1 MVNLKM
7 GNHMDTASMNQNLVN
22 SILVNGKMEINME
35 KELNSLN
42 KELTLANGSATKSK
56 GQGHLKV
63 LQVRNMKVNGTME
76 WQMGL
81 EYLMIKKKNIM
92 KETGSKG
99 NPTVKDQLNQAQVE
113 HIKVRG

>member
-1 MVNLKM
+1 MKILTYKITNDPKRKVMYGFQLQEVSTMVNLKM

-56 GQGHLKV
+56 G
-63 LQVRNMKVNGTME
+63 
-76 WQMGL
+76 
-81 EYLMIKKKNIM
+81 
-92 KETGSKG
+92 
-99 NPTVKDQLNQAQVE
+99 
-113 HIKVRG
+113 